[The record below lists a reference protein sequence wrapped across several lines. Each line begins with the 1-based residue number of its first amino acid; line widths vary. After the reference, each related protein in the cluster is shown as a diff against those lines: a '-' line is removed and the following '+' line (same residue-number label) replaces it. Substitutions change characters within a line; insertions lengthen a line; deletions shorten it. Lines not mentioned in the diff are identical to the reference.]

1 MIESKDDFGLEA
13 TETCDAAVIGFESSM
28 LEPSKSP
35 VEAEVNTDA
44 FGVSALLDD
53 AGEPPLAPARLDAVA
68 DFERR
73 LWAAP
78 RARAALGHARV
89 EARRRRDLALAR

>member
-13 TETCDAAVIGFESSM
+13 TETCDAAVIGFDSSM

-35 VEAEVNTDA
+35 VEAEVNTEA

-53 AGEPPLAPARLDAVA
+53 AGDPGDMDCDCKIA
-68 DFERR
+68 DCSCEKQCECGSVTGKPG
-73 LWAAP
+73 AA
-78 RARAALGHARV
+78 
-89 EARRRRDLALAR
+89 

>member
-28 LEPSKSP
+28 LDPSKSP

-53 AGEPPLAPARLDAVA
+53 AGDPGGDKIGSSTSTVPMAWIS
-68 DFERR
+68 ER
-73 LWAAP
+73 AP
-78 RARAALGHARV
+78 RTAANLG
-89 EARRRRDLALAR
+89 DSSGS